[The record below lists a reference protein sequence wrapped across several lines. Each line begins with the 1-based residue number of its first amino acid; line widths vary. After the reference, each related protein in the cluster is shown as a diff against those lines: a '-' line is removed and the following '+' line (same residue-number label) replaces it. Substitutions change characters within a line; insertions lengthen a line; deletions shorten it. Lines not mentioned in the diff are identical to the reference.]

1 MITVGYIKLHRSI
14 LDWEWY
20 SDATTS
26 RVFFHLLLTANIKDS
41 RWQGYDIPKGSRVC
55 TYPQL
60 ANELKISE
68 RNARTA
74 ISHLKSTGELT
85 VKKTPKFSIISI
97 VNWDV
102 YQSDRQ
108 PKRQSSDSQVTV
120 NRQHNKNKRIKEES
134 LNTPKRV
141 FKDGEKETEVS
152 QYADRND
159 AWD

>member
-1 MITVGYIKLHRSI
+1 M
-14 LDWEWY
+14 
-20 SDATTS
+20 
-26 RVFFHLLLTANIKDS
+26 
-41 RWQGYDIPKGSRVC
+41 
-55 TYPQL
+55 
-60 ANELKISE
+60 
-68 RNARTA
+68 
-74 ISHLKSTGELT
+74 
-85 VKKTPKFSIISI
+85 
-97 VNWDV
+97 